1 MNKGTP
7 EKGQSPGNGK
17 PNPVFIA
24 APVSVPV
31 QGVFPS
37 SYYLNPYIDQ
47 TAGFIQPTSFVPVYP
62 AYIPSY
68 PPQVAYCYPAPQQPA
83 QLPPVSRKRSSSSG
97 SVEESKREHSA
108 SDTTCSL
115 RVYMSY
121 LRQQY
126 AFYPRWWYLFR
137 LLVSVIQSN
146 SQENRSLYI
155 YVLQI
160 LLAGRKKERKL
171 LASYLNVEFDKSKQT
186 AFDRCFDKAKL
197 SSTLPYLIHYCE
209 EALLVKP
216 TIDASLYPMEP
227 ESAERN
233 RPYLSNRKAIAADDP
248 WSAKEEALRTSVQ
261 SFQKRCDD
269 LLTEFMEI
277 LYKKNA
283 SKAQVIV
290 DILQDFSSQFA
301 CYGYFDPNRLLE
313 SVYSAI
319 FSIPEAVQVF
329 KQIIDV

>member
-1 MNKGTP
+1 M
-7 EKGQSPGNGK
+7 
-17 PNPVFIA
+17 FIA

-31 QGVFPS
+31 QVGNCRNAFSPVGSLSFLLLFEFS
-37 SYYLNPYIDQ
+37 FLIMNKTVDPYIDQ
-47 TAGFIQPTSFVPVYP
+47 TAGFIQPTSFVPVYRCHYKSNSFQA

-68 PPQVAYCYPAPQQPA
+68 PPQVAYCYPAPQRPA

-171 LASYLNVEFDKSKQT
+171 LASYLNIEFDKSKQT

-216 TIDASLYPMEP
+216 TIDASLHPMEP

-290 DILQDFSSQFA
+290 DILQDVVSPS
-301 CYGYFDPNRLLE
+301 N
-313 SVYSAI
+313 S
-319 FSIPEAVQVF
+319 
-329 KQIIDV
+329 DV

>member
-1 MNKGTP
+1 M
-7 EKGQSPGNGK
+7 
-17 PNPVFIA
+17 FIA

-31 QGVFPS
+31 QVGNCRNAFSPVGSLSFLLLFEFS
-37 SYYLNPYIDQ
+37 FLIMNKTVDPYIDQ
-47 TAGFIQPTSFVPVYP
+47 TAGFIQPTSFVPVYRCHYKSNSFQA

-68 PPQVAYCYPAPQQPA
+68 PPQVAYCYPAPQRPA

-186 AFDRCFDKAKL
+186 AFDQVLRPRPSC
-197 SSTLPYLIHYCE
+197 LPHSPI
-209 EALLVKP
+209 
-216 TIDASLYPMEP
+216 
-227 ESAERN
+227 
-233 RPYLSNRKAIAADDP
+233 
-248 WSAKEEALRTSVQ
+248 
-261 SFQKRCDD
+261 
-269 LLTEFMEI
+269 
-277 LYKKNA
+277 
-283 SKAQVIV
+283 
-290 DILQDFSSQFA
+290 
-301 CYGYFDPNRLLE
+301 
-313 SVYSAI
+313 
-319 FSIPEAVQVF
+319 
-329 KQIIDV
+329 